1 MKNTFVRVCLLSLA
15 ISRIAATLTEPLFP
29 DEEDRV
35 VRLPWLLIKQI
46 KLPERA
52 SREQLNMFPIIPS
65 VVALSKLL
73 TLYPNGRKISAIS
86 SKRIHKNTNKQV
98 HDIGNDIQNNS

>member
-1 MKNTFVRVCLLSLA
+1 
-15 ISRIAATLTEPLFP
+15 
-29 DEEDRV
+29 
-35 VRLPWLLIKQI
+35 
-46 KLPERA
+46 
-52 SREQLNMFPIIPS
+52 MFPIIPS

-73 TLYPNGRKISAIS
+73 TLYPHGRKISAIS